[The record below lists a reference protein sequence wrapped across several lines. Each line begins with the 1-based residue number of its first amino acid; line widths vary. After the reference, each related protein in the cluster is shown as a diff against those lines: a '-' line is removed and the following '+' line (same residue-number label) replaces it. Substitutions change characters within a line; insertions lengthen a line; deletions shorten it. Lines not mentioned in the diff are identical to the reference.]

1 MIINLNPEI
10 IEAFDKTR
18 KVYLLEKF
26 DNPSEGTED
35 ILKNNLQNED
45 YLIDVKSTIAVS
57 YTHLTLPTILLV

>member
-26 DNPSEGTED
+26 ELG
-35 ILKNNLQNED
+35 D
-45 YLIDVKSTIAVS
+45 YSMKSFEYNFGV
-57 YTHLTLPTILLV
+57 PLL